1 MILREAPQQVSS
13 KDRDKDATQVRKM
26 SNESNDGVCS
36 VELQGDNKNQMVV
49 TGDGIDAATLTSLVR
64 KKVKHASLETV
75 QQI

>member
-1 MILREAPQQVSS
+1 M
-13 KDRDKDATQVRKM
+13 TQRIVIKM
-26 SNESNDGVCS
+26 QPKCGRCRTRAMMVAAQASGVYS

-49 TGDGIDAATLTSLVR
+49 TGDGINAAALTSSVR

>member
-1 MILREAPQQVSS
+1 MQPKCGRCRTRAMMVYVQWNCKGITRIRSCV
-13 KDRDKDATQVRKM
+13 
-26 SNESNDGVCS
+26 GVCS